1 MRKAVATLSV
11 GLAMVLVCGCA
22 MIGGGPSDEELIAS
36 TVADYKAGLEEGDID
51 KFLATHSDEFDNPE
65 MGDKEA
71 LAEFVGGAMEQG
83 FLDDLEIIIEDA
95 ETVIEG
101 ETATVAPVEL
111 EGSFG
116 GMSMELMLKKEGDAW
131 RVISS
136 EQY

>member
-1 MRKAVATLSV
+1 MRKAGATLSV

-36 TVADYKAGLEEGDID
+36 TMADYKAGLEEGDID
-51 KFLATHSDEFDNPE
+51 KFLATHSDEYDNPE

-71 LAEFVGGAMEQG
+71 LAEFVGGAIEQG
-83 FLDDLEIIIEDA
+83 FLDDLEVGIEDA
-95 ETVIEG
+95 KTVIEG
-101 ETATVAPVEL
+101 ETATVSPVEL

-116 GMSMELMLKKEGDAW
+116 GMSMEITLKKEGDAW

>member
-22 MIGGGPSDEELIAS
+22 MFGGGPSDEELIAS

-83 FLDDLEIIIEDA
+83 FLDDVEIIIEDA
-95 ETVIEG
+95 ETVIDG

-116 GMSMELMLKKEGDAW
+116 GMSLELMLKKEGDAW
-131 RVISS
+131 RIISS